1 MTFKL
6 EVYGGMFVTA
16 SIIDDLFSFLEL
28 SLQACCHLLKVP
40 DGQPAVLD
48 RECCGSL
55 KRAAGHFVLRVEN
68 DVHINI
74 YSLIVLLLCNYYFE
88 DK

>member
-16 SIIDDLFSFLEL
+16 SIIDDLFRFLEL
-28 SLQACCHLLKVP
+28 SLQACCHLLKVL

-48 RECCGSL
+48 
-55 KRAAGHFVLRVEN
+55 
-68 DVHINI
+68 
-74 YSLIVLLLCNYYFE
+74 
-88 DK
+88 

>member
-16 SIIDDLFSFLEL
+16 SIIDDLFRFLEL
-28 SLQACCHLLKVP
+28 SLQAFCYLLKVL

-48 RECCGSL
+48 
-55 KRAAGHFVLRVEN
+55 
-68 DVHINI
+68 
-74 YSLIVLLLCNYYFE
+74 
-88 DK
+88 